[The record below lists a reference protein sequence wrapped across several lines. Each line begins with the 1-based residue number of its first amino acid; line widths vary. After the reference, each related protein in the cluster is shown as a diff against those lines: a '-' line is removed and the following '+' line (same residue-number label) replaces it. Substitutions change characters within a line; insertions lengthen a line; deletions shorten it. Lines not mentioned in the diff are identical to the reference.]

1 MKHIE
6 FSALYKIADR
16 SKKRCDELKEK
27 RSRINRQ
34 LRRFQTQCHLD
45 FSRFIIHRILK
56 GFPMINGHVFIAT
69 SLDGFIARMNGDIE
83 WLISRDDPKEDHGYN
98 DFIKGIDGIVM
109 GRGTF
114 EKALTFETWYY
125 SVPVIVLSKTLTA
138 SNIPEHLKDKVQ
150 ISKLS
155 PRELMSQLEKKGWK
169 NVYVDGGQVIQSF
182 LREGQIADLVIT
194 TVPVLI
200 GEGRPLFGSLLED
213 ISLTHIQ
220 TRAFPSGLVQSE
232 YKVTR

>member
-1 MKHIE
+1 
-6 FSALYKIADR
+6 
-16 SKKRCDELKEK
+16 
-27 RSRINRQ
+27 
-34 LRRFQTQCHLD
+34 
-45 FSRFIIHRILK
+45 
-56 GFPMINGHVFIAT
+56 MINGHVFIAT

-155 PRELMSQLEKKGWK
+155 PRELMSQLEKMGWK